1 MKTTIKSSCV
11 AAFVICLIPA
21 LAFGQFQQTCAH
33 NSSGDN
39 CPDLIYD
46 PADGSVTLDP
56 DGLNQDPGEPADRA
70 RAINAFSIQH
80 TNNPAWDFT
89 ANPLPDVTGLPAG
102 GNFDFIAKQFGWVSG
117 STSVGFENVQQLGPI
132 FPAGLDLAGL
142 QGFLKDGSVSFG
154 NDIVSNPFPNPP
166 SGGGGGTLGMII
178 EGVIP
183 EPSSF
188 VILAMGLLS
197 IVSLRRRS

>member
-46 PADGSVTLDP
+46 PADGSVTIDP
-56 DGLNQDPGEPADRA
+56 DGLNQDPAEPAARD

-80 TNNPAWDFT
+80 TGNPAWDFT
-89 ANPLPDVTGLPAG
+89 ANDLPDVSGLPAG
-102 GNFDFIAKQFGWVSG
+102 SFDFIANQFGWVSS
-117 STSVGFENVQQLGPI
+117 STSVGFTAVQ
-132 FPAGLDLAGL
+132 
-142 QGFLKDGSVSFG
+142 
-154 NDIVSNPFPNPP
+154 N
-166 SGGGGGTLGMII
+166 
-178 EGVIP
+178 
-183 EPSSF
+183 
-188 VILAMGLLS
+188 LS
-197 IVSLRRRS
+197 LIHI

>member
-46 PADGSVTLDP
+46 PADGSVSIDP
-56 DGLNQDPGEPADRA
+56 DGLNQDPGEPADRQ

-80 TNNPAWDFT
+80 TGNPAWDFT
-89 ANPLPDVTGLPAG
+89 ANPLPDVSGLPAG
-102 GNFDFIAKQFGWVSG
+102 GAFDFISNQFGWVSP
-117 STSVGFENVQQLGPI
+117 STSQGFQSVQNFGPL
-132 FPAGLDLAGL
+132 FPTGLNLAGL
-142 QGFLKDGSVSFG
+142 QAFLTNGSISFG
-154 NDIVSNPFPNPP
+154 NDIVANPFPKSP
-166 SGGGGGTLGMII
+166 SGGGG
-178 EGVIP
+178 
-183 EPSSF
+183 
-188 VILAMGLLS
+188 
-197 IVSLRRRS
+197 

>member
-46 PADGSVTLDP
+46 PADGSVTIDP
-56 DGLNQDPGEPADRA
+56 DGLNQDPAEPAARG

-80 TNNPAWDFT
+80 TGNPAWDFT
-89 ANPLPDVTGLPAG
+89 ANDLP
-102 GNFDFIAKQFGWVSG
+102 
-117 STSVGFENVQQLGPI
+117 
-132 FPAGLDLAGL
+132 
-142 QGFLKDGSVSFG
+142 
-154 NDIVSNPFPNPP
+154 
-166 SGGGGGTLGMII
+166 
-178 EGVIP
+178 
-183 EPSSF
+183 
-188 VILAMGLLS
+188 
-197 IVSLRRRS
+197 